1 MLEDVAFRIAR
12 DGVPKVVLYEGK
24 PVTVDGKRLYE
35 VKYETRLLMKL
46 LAARDREKYGEYKV
60 VEVNW
65 KDWDGDVSK
74 LSPGAVRGLLDVLR
88 KEAARQEAARQE
100 AEEAAREAARQ
111 PVGILPTAVK
121 ERLLNG
127 SQPSQRTGRVT
138 DDLRA
143 PSFSCRV
150 MSSLLWI
157 CRSPFHDSFS
167 SLLSLFIVQVRLAS
181 PKHL

>member
-65 KDWDGDVSK
+65 RDWDRDLSK
-74 LSPGAVRGLLDVLR
+74 LSPN
-88 KEAARQEAARQE
+88 
-100 AEEAAREAARQ
+100 
-111 PVGILPTAVK
+111 AVK
-121 ERLLNG
+121 GCLQCCVRKPHARRRRQRHAKLLANRRW
-127 SQPSQRTGRVT
+127 QAR
-138 DDLRA
+138 
-143 PSFSCRV
+143 
-150 MSSLLWI
+150 
-157 CRSPFHDSFS
+157 
-167 SLLSLFIVQVRLAS
+167 
-181 PKHL
+181 